1 MLNRRMKLGP
11 LSLLWKIWLSTSFA
25 LTVLF
30 AITGYM
36 LQRHALE
43 ATTRSLE
50 AEVKASFGAY
60 ESVWQARAEKLG
72 SVAGIMSSM
81 PNVRGAFSTGDQAA
95 IRDTAGELWLRISD
109 RLKETA
115 FFLVADPEG
124 KTIASLDNRT
134 PAAVPQQ
141 WPVVREVRPKFPR
154 QVSGFIV
161 HQGQL
166 FQLVLTPVYAG
177 SGRGAVLINVLVAGY
192 TVNHLVAQELKES
205 TGASEF
211 VFFSRERVFASTLND
226 RATAV
231 LSAQAPGAGSIDL
244 VSDGVSEYVA
254 LVRELI
260 DLGGKPV
267 GTLGIF
273 RSFEDALQSVDAL
286 RRDIVLSW
294 VAAMSIGLWLTWLL
308 ARRIVRPVDSLDR
321 AAAEVARQ
329 NYDYRV
335 PVNSRDELG
344 RLASTFNS
352 MCASL
357 QRARQDLIRHERIST
372 IGRLA
377 GSIVHDLRN
386 PLAAIYGGAE
396 MLVDTDLAPAQVK
409 RLAGNIYRAS
419 RRIQE
424 MLQELLDVS
433 RGRAEQAELCKLR
446 EVIQAAVD
454 AMRPTAEA
462 QSVRTEVSV
471 PADLELPME
480 RARMERVFVNL
491 IVNSLEAMPG
501 GGSIRIEASAD
512 EKAVTVSIEDTGP
525 GVSGEIRGELFQP
538 FASFGKKSGLG
549 LGLALSRETALD
561 HGGDIWADAAFQGG
575 ARFCVRLPLARAE
588 TPVAEV
594 PPV

>member
-1 MLNRRMKLGP
+1 MKRRP

-30 AITGYM
+30 AVTGYM
-36 LQRHALE
+36 LQRHAIE

-50 AEVKASFGAY
+50 EEVKASFGAY
-60 ESVWQARAEKLG
+60 ESVWKARAEKLG

-81 PNVRGAFSTGDQAA
+81 PNVRGAFSTRDEAT

-124 KTIASLDNRT
+124 HTITSLDNRT
-134 PAAVPQQ
+134 PAAVPKD
-141 WPVVREVRPKFPR
+141 WPVVREVRPKFPK
-154 QVSGFIV
+154 QVAGFII

-166 FQLVLTPVYAG
+166 FQLVLTPVYVD
-177 SGRGAVLINVLVAGY
+177 SGRGPALINVLVAGY
-192 TVNHLVAQELKES
+192 TVNHLVAQDLKES
-205 TGASEF
+205 TSASEF
-211 VFFSRERVFASTLND
+211 VFYSAGRVFASTLND

-231 LSAQAPGAGSIDL
+231 LSAKAPAAGSIDL

-254 LVRELI
+254 LVRDLI

-273 RSFEDALQSVDAL
+273 RSFEGARQSVDAL

-294 VAAMSIGLWLTWLL
+294 FFAMSVGLWLTWIL

-321 AAAEVARQ
+321 AATEVARQ

-335 PVNSRDELG
+335 PVKSRDELG

-357 QRARQDLIRHERIST
+357 QQARENLIRHERIST

-377 GSIVHDLRN
+377 SSIVHDLRN

-419 RRIQE
+419 RHIQE

-433 RGRAEQAELCKLR
+433 RGRAEQLEVCKLR
-446 EVIQAAVD
+446 EVVEAAID
-454 AMRPTAEA
+454 GARPAVEA
-462 QSVRTEVSV
+462 QSVQIEVEV
-471 PADLELPME
+471 PADLDLPLE
-480 RARMERVFVNL
+480 RARMERVFLNL
-491 IVNSLEAMPG
+491 VVNSLEAMPQG
-501 GGSIRIEASAD
+501 GTIRIAASAD
-512 EKAVTVSIEDTGP
+512 EKAVTVSVEDTGP
-525 GVSGEIRGELFQP
+525 GISDEIRGDLFQP
-538 FASFGKKSGLG
+538 FASFGKKDGLG
-549 LGLALSRETALD
+549 LGLALSRETVLD
-561 HGGDIWADAAFQGG
+561 HGGDIWADADFQGG

>member
-1 MLNRRMKLGP
+1 MKLGP
-11 LSLLWKIWLSTSFA
+11 LSLLSKIWLSTSFA

-36 LQRHALE
+36 LQRHALG

-60 ESVWQARAEKLG
+60 ESVWQSRAEKLG
-72 SVAGIMSSM
+72 SVAGILSSM

-115 FFLVADPEG
+115 FFLVADSEG

-141 WPVVREVRPKFPR
+141 WPVVRDVRPKFPR
-154 QVSGFIV
+154 QVAGFIV

-231 LSAQAPGAGSIDL
+231 LSARAPRAGRVDL

-260 DLGGKPV
+260 DPGGKPV

-273 RSFEDALQSVDAL
+273 RSFEGARQSVDAL
-286 RRDIVLSW
+286 RRDIVLFW
-294 VAAMSIGLWLTWLL
+294 GAAMSVGLWLTWLL

-357 QRARQDLIRHERIST
+357 QRARQELIRHERIST

-462 QSVRTEVSV
+462 QSVRTDLSV

-501 GGSIRIEASAD
+501 GGSIRIAASVD

-575 ARFCVRLPLARAE
+575 ARFCVRLPLARGE
-588 TPVAEV
+588 TAVAEI

>member
-1 MLNRRMKLGP
+1 MLYRRMKLGP

-43 ATTRSLE
+43 ATTGSLE
-50 AEVKASFGAY
+50 EEVKASFGAY

-109 RLKETA
+109 RLKESA
-115 FFLVADPEG
+115 FFLVADLEG

-141 WPVVREVRPKFPR
+141 WPVVREVRSKFPR
-154 QVSGFIV
+154 QVAGFIV

-177 SGRGAVLINVLVAGY
+177 SGRGAVLINVLVTGY

-211 VFFSRERVFASTLND
+211 VFFSHERVFASTLND

-231 LSAQAPGAGSIDL
+231 LSARAPGAGSIDL
-244 VSDGVSEYVA
+244 VSDGVSEYIA

-273 RSFEDALQSVDAL
+273 RSFEDARQSVDAL

-294 VAAMSIGLWLTWLL
+294 IVAMSVGLWLTWLL

-357 QRARQDLIRHERIST
+357 QQARQDLIRHERIST

-377 GSIVHDLRN
+377 SSIVHDLRN

-409 RLAGNIYRAS
+409 RLAANIYRAS

-433 RGRAEQAELCKLR
+433 RGRTGQAEVCKLR

-501 GGSIRIEASAD
+501 GGTIRIAASAD

-538 FASFGKKSGLG
+538 FVSFGKKSGLG

-561 HGGDIWADAAFQGG
+561 HGGEIWADAGFQGG
-575 ARFCVRLPLARAE
+575 ARFCVRLPLARVE